1 MADERAGSAGT
12 APERLAPERQ
22 AAERSAPDRP
32 APERQVPERRVSV
45 RPAPDR
51 LFGLSWLENL
61 GRQSLDPGYGEAA
74 GRRGRPHARP
84 ARQSVTIAWLAL
96 AMVVAGVTLG
106 VAVRSRQINAPS
118 AAKAKQGVLSD
129 VSRAQQRERALEAS
143 ASALGQ
149 EIRSRQQALGAGRL
163 EALRRLEA
171 NGGLTPVGGPGLR
184 IVIDSGRPNAGGSTV
199 ILDRDIQL
207 LVNGLW
213 AAGAEA
219 VAVGGNRMR
228 ATSAIR
234 QAGGAIL
241 VDNKPTFWPI
251 TIDAVGNPEAMQVGF
266 AGTTGYGRFTSF
278 AANYGIR
285 FDVSSEQRLQLP
297 GSPAPDLRYAVPY
310 SAAGTAA
317 SRPGAGATGTVTGT
331 TR

>member
-1 MADERAGSAGT
+1 MADEPAGSAGT
-12 APERLAPERQ
+12 APNRPAPERS
-22 AAERSAPDRP
+22 APERSAPDRP
-32 APERQVPERRVSV
+32 APE
-45 RPAPDR
+45 R

-61 GRQSLDPGYGEAA
+61 GRQSLDPGYAEAA
-74 GRRGRPHARP
+74 GRGGQPHARP

-106 VAVRSRQINAPS
+106 SAVRSERINAPS
-118 AAKAKQGVLSD
+118 AAKVKQGVLSD

-143 ASALGQ
+143 ASVLGQ
-149 EIRSRQQALGAGRL
+149 EIRSRQQALGARPL

-184 IVIDSGRPNAGGSTV
+184 IVIDSGRPNAGRSTV

-234 QAGGAIL
+234 QAGRAIL

-251 TIDAVGNPEAMQVGF
+251 TIDAVGDQEAMQVGF

-285 FDVSSEQRLQLP
+285 FDVSTEQRLQLP
-297 GSPAPDLRYAVPY
+297 GSPAPDLRYAVPG

-317 SRPGAGATGTVTGT
+317 SRPGAGATGT

>member
-1 MADERAGSAGT
+1 MADEPAGAGT
-12 APERLAPERQ
+12 APNRPAPERS
-22 AAERSAPDRP
+22 APERSAPDRP
-32 APERQVPERRVSV
+32 APE
-45 RPAPDR
+45 R

-61 GRQSLDPGYGEAA
+61 GRQSLDPGYAEAA
-74 GRRGRPHARP
+74 GRRGQQHARP

-106 VAVRSRQINAPS
+106 IAVRSERINAPS
-118 AAKAKQGVLSD
+118 AVKVKQGVLSD

-143 ASALGQ
+143 ASVLGQ
-149 EIRSRQQALGAGRL
+149 EIRSRQQALGARPL

-184 IVIDSGRPNAGGSTV
+184 IVIDSGRPNAGRSTV

-234 QAGGAIL
+234 QAGRAIL

-251 TIDAVGNPEAMQVGF
+251 TIDAVGDQEAMQVGF

-285 FDVSSEQRLQLP
+285 FDVSTEQRLQLP
-297 GSPAPDLRYAVPY
+297 GSPAPDLRYAVPG

-317 SRPGAGATGTVTGT
+317 SRPGAGATGT